1 MNNYLLDLRQKIKAR
16 NNYRVDYLK
25 LVKKSNRIG
34 FFSSLGCLFLG
45 VSSTIVVAMLIL
57 GSSAASVAVLYL
69 FLTLPC
75 FFLTAIPFCTLAFS
89 DKKFSYSP
97 FDFFNACTS
106 VFYLSDRFWKR
117 EKRLNDFNSYEDAST
132 FFENCEPLDE
142 SSVVN
147 LLKSIYEFSLEE
159 TDLFKECLVYREELG
174 FWPKFLLK
182 MAVEID
188 KVRLAAVRSEISS
201 LEGLNSNFKGVEL
214 DSMAKGK
221 IKIESKV
228 TSVNLRNI
236 QNQALG

>member
-1 MNNYLLDLRQKIKAR
+1 MNTHVELREKIKNR
-16 NNYRVDYLK
+16 NAYLGDLNK
-25 LVKKSNRIG
+25 FEGLSNKRG
-34 FFSSLGCLFLG
+34 FFYSILGCG
-45 VSSTIVVAMLIL
+45 VGMTLCAVAILDTSIL
-57 GSSAASVAVLYL
+57 GLFSLPLGFLLSVFCGVNIMVNASNGNG
-69 FLTLPC
+69 
-75 FFLTAIPFCTLAFS
+75 
-89 DKKFSYSP
+89 KKYSP
-97 FDFFNACTS
+97 FDFFNSFNS
-106 VFYLSDRFWKR
+106 VYFLSDRFWKR
-117 EKRLNDFNSYEDAST
+117 EKRLSDFNSYEDAST

-228 TSVNLRNI
+228 TSINLRNV